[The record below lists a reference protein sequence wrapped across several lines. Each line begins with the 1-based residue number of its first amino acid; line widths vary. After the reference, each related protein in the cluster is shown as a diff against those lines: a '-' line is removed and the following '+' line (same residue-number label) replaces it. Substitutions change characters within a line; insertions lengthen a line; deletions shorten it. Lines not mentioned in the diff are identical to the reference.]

1 MFLDDIPELHAHV
14 WVDEEQLAEYDDE
27 DTFPSQAKKSK
38 YIEAVAG
45 STFFV
50 KVTTNLAMARDPR
63 DCLVADVY
71 LDGKYVSGVI
81 IRTGDPEAYQAARI
95 RGRKRNSRKGAILE
109 RMQFAQ
115 LRTSECCAA
124 YSIQL
129 TLIISS

>member
-27 DTFPSQAKKSK
+27 DTFPSKTKKSK

-45 STFFV
+45 STFSV
-50 KVTTNLAMARDPR
+50 RVTTSLAMARDPR
-63 DCLVADVY
+63 DCLAVHLY
-71 LDGKYVSGVI
+71 LDGKHVQGRI
-81 IRTGDPEAYQAARI
+81 IRTGDRHAYQTVKLI
-95 RGRKRNSRKGAILE
+95 GPETTTKQGTTVQK
-109 RMQFAQ
+109 MQFAQ